1 MIDNYINRLIDGDRQ
16 VFDVIYTTFKSQF
29 IALFRKVQGLGREE
43 AETLFHDACAILL
56 NNVESGR
63 LTRDSI
69 HNSQLKAYLNNTGK
83 YILFNKRRKRQVPL
97 SVDTDYIMTY
107 GDLDSARK
115 HNNKSMARDSEESYD
130 TEMDDKL
137 FIIRTTVRDMPQP
150 CDQLLKLV
158 IYMKKSNKEVAEIM
172 NYANAD
178 SVKTQRSRCMKK
190 LGDKVKERF
199 KAAGYEQ

>member
-1 MIDNYINRLIDGDRQ
+1 MIENYINRLIAGDRQ
-16 VFDVIYTTFKSQF
+16 VFDVIYATFKSQF
-29 IALFRKVQGLGREE
+29 IALFRKSQGLGRDE
-43 AETLFHDACAILL
+43 AETLYHDACAILL

-83 YILFNKRRKRQVPL
+83 YILFNKRRTRQVPL

-115 HNNKSMARDSEESYD
+115 HNNKSMPRDPEESYD

>member
-1 MIDNYINRLIDGDRQ
+1 MIDNYINRLIAGDRQ
-16 VFDVIYTTFKSQF
+16 VFDVIYSTFKGQF
-29 IALFRKVQGLGREE
+29 IALFRKLQGLGREE
-43 AETLFHDACAILL
+43 AEMLYHDACAILL

-63 LTRDSI
+63 LKRDSI
-69 HNSQLKAYLNNTGK
+69 QNSQLKAYLNNTGK
-83 YILFNKRRKRQVPL
+83 YILFNKLRKRQVPL
-97 SVDTDYIMTY
+97 IVDTDYIMTY
-107 GDLDSARK
+107 GDLDSSRK
-115 HNNKSMARDSEESYD
+115 QNNKSMARDPEESYD
-130 TEMDDKL
+130 MEMDDKL

-158 IYMKKSNKEVAEIM
+158 IYMKKSNKEVADIM

-190 LGDKVKERF
+190 LRDKVKQRF

>member
-1 MIDNYINRLIDGDRQ
+1 MIDNYINRLIAGDRQ
-16 VFDVIYTTFKSQF
+16 VFDVIYATFKSQF
-29 IALFRKVQGLGREE
+29 IALFRKSQGLGRDE
-43 AETLFHDACAILL
+43 AETLYHDACAILL

-69 HNSQLKAYLNNTGK
+69 QNSQLKAYLNNTGK
-83 YILFNKRRKRQVPL
+83 YILFNKLRKRQVPL
-97 SVDTDYIMTY
+97 IVDTDYIMTY
-107 GDLDSARK
+107 GDLDSSRK
-115 HNNKSMARDSEESYD
+115 QNNKSMARDPEESYD
-130 TEMDDKL
+130 MEMDDKL

-158 IYMKKSNKEVAEIM
+158 IYMKKSNKEVADIM

-190 LGDKVKERF
+190 LRDKVKQRF

>member
-1 MIDNYINRLIDGDRQ
+1 M
-16 VFDVIYTTFKSQF
+16 
-29 IALFRKVQGLGREE
+29 FRKSQGLGRDE
-43 AETLFHDACAILL
+43 AETLYHDACAILL

-69 HNSQLKAYLNNTGK
+69 QNSQLKAYLNNTGK
-83 YILFNKRRKRQVPL
+83 YILFNKLRKRQVPL
-97 SVDTDYIMTY
+97 IVDTDYIMTY
-107 GDLDSARK
+107 GDLDSSRK
-115 HNNKSMARDSEESYD
+115 HNNKSMARDPEESYD
-130 TEMDDKL
+130 EEMDDKL

-190 LGDKVKERF
+190 LRDKVKQRF

>member
-1 MIDNYINRLIDGDRQ
+1 MIDNYINRLIAGDRQ
-16 VFDVIYTTFKSQF
+16 VFDVIYATFKSQF
-29 IALFRKVQGLGREE
+29 IALFRKSQGLGRDE
-43 AETLFHDACAILL
+43 AETLYHDACAILL

-63 LTRDSI
+63 LKRDSI
-69 HNSQLKAYLNNTGK
+69 QNSQLKAYLNNTGK
-83 YILFNKRRKRQVPL
+83 YILFNKLRKRQVPL
-97 SVDTDYIMTY
+97 IVDTDYIMTY
-107 GDLDSARK
+107 GDLDSSRK
-115 HNNKSMARDSEESYD
+115 QNNKSMARDPEESYD
-130 TEMDDKL
+130 MEMDDKL

-190 LGDKVKERF
+190 LGDKVKQRF

>member
-1 MIDNYINRLIDGDRQ
+1 MIDNYINRLLAGDRQ
-16 VFDVIYTTFKSQF
+16 VFDVIYSTFKGQF
-29 IALFRKVQGLGREE
+29 IALFRKLQGLGREE
-43 AETLFHDACAILL
+43 AETRYHDGCAILL

-63 LTRDSI
+63 LKRDSI
-69 HNSQLKAYLNNTGK
+69 QNSQLKAYLNNTGK
-83 YILFNKRRKRQVPL
+83 YILFNKLRKRQVPL
-97 SVDTDYIMTY
+97 IVDTDYIMTY
-107 GDLDSARK
+107 GDLDSSRK
-115 HNNKSMARDSEESYD
+115 QNNKSMARDPEESYD
-130 TEMDDKL
+130 MEMDDKL

-158 IYMKKSNKEVAEIM
+158 IYMKKSNKEVADIM

-190 LGDKVKERF
+190 LRDKVKQRF

>member
-1 MIDNYINRLIDGDRQ
+1 MIDNYITRLIDGDRQ

-43 AETLFHDACAILL
+43 AETLFHDSCAILL

-115 HNNKSMARDSEESYD
+115 HNSKSMARDSEESYD

-137 FIIRTTVRDMPQP
+137 FIMRTTVRDMPQP

-190 LGDKVKERF
+190 LRDKVKQRF